1 MIKDENGRF
10 YNKRH
15 NYNNI
20 PEFIPGRG
28 YQVKVN
34 EEAVLDFS
42 SLE

>member
-1 MIKDENGRF
+1 MALTFCCYDN
-10 YNKRH
+10 

-34 EEAVLDFS
+34 EETVLDFS
-42 SLE
+42 SL